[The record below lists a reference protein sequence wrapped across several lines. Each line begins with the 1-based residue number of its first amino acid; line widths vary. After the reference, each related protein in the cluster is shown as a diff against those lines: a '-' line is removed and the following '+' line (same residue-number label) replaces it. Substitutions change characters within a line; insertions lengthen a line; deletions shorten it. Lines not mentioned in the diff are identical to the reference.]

1 MKSVADMKVG
11 QKGIIAM
18 LNMDNPQV
26 VRKLMALG
34 IMIGSDIELIQS
46 FPSYVIKV
54 GYTQIAID
62 KSIASQIFMVK

>member
-62 KSIASQIFMVK
+62 KSIASQIFIN

>member
-1 MKSVADMKVG
+1 MRSVADMQTG
-11 QKGIIAM
+11 QKAAIMA
-18 LNMDNPQV
+18 LNMNDQDT

-34 IMIGSDIELIQS
+34 IVVGSDVELVQS

-62 KSIASQIFMVK
+62 KDIASSIFVN